1 MMPAEVPWFCNL
13 IDGQLFR
20 NHCIMDTFSGWL
32 PLNTALHFWISSWN
46 TIKPNLVWKK
56 FGKTVNIYC
65 LVWFFLVGT
74 FQWISWTSLQNQF
87 KSRRSI
93 ISEESSLLSFPFI
106 LTGTGPP
113 EVKCMTWNLLFLF
126 WRSQKGTGCIDH
138 TFRAFLCPFWNLSSQ
153 SQCKN
158 KTICTH
164 FRKKILKKKVK
175 WV

>member
-1 MMPAEVPWFCNL
+1 MFIASPLHFINHTWLMMPAEVPWFCNL

-20 NHCIMDTFSGWL
+20 NHCIMDKSSGWL
-32 PLNTALHFWISSWN
+32 PLNTALNFWISLWN
-46 TIKPNLVWKK
+46 TIKPSSVWKNCSQK

-74 FQWISWTSLQNQF
+74 FQWISWSSLQNQF
-87 KSRRSI
+87 KSRRS

-126 WRSQKGTGCIDH
+126 LAITKGNRLH
-138 TFRAFLCPFWNLSSQ
+138 RPYFYSSFMSFLKLQFSV
-153 SQCKN
+153 
-158 KTICTH
+158 T
-164 FRKKILKKKVK
+164 V
-175 WV
+175 